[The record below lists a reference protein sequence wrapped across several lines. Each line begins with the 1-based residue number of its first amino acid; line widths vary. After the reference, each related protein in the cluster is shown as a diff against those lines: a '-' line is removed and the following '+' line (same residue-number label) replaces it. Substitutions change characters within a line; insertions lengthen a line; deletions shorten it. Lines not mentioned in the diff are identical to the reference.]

1 MDSDDIMKHDRI
13 RKQLQFIQS
22 NPNCVMCGTNITSFK
37 HVNDIYGSIDKS
49 NHKSILTWF
58 EYKKNPK
65 DWILNH
71 PTLCFKK
78 SAIINVGN
86 YREDFKY
93 PFEDLELEL
102 RVLKTYGI
110 LYNLNESLVFYRIH
124 NNQITSKNTDN
135 NAIFK
140 KKLIQTMINS

>member
-1 MDSDDIMKHDRI
+1 MDSDDIMKYDRI
-13 RKQLQFIQS
+13 IKQLNFIQS
-22 NPNCVMCGTNITSFK
+22 NPNCVLCGTNITLFK
-37 HVNDIYGSIDKS
+37 NINDIYSSIDHSK
-49 NHKSILTWF
+49 HKSILTWV
-58 EYKKNPK
+58 EYKKNPT

-78 SAIINVGN
+78 SAILNVGN

-135 NAIFK
+135 NVILK
-140 KKLIQTMINS
+140 EKLIQTMINS